1 MEYQHRVKKI
11 DGPTL
16 IISGDKAR
24 NAIIVQKSKLLAISG
39 PLQGKEFKVDKNVFT
54 LGSGTNND
62 LVLQD
67 STVSR
72 RHCEIQ
78 LMPEGYVIRDLGST
92 NGTVVQGVKVTEAFL
107 SQSTEI
113 QLGKTKLV
121 FCPLKEAMEYTLSQN
136 DSFGDLL
143 GKSIPMRRVFH
154 IAETYAPTDATIL
167 IEGETGTGKEVLAE
181 EIHKHSARKDKPF
194 VVIDCAAL
202 AKELIESE
210 LFGHTRG
217 SFTGAS
223 LDRVGAFE
231 YADGGT
237 VFLDEIGD
245 LSGDLQPKLLRVLEK
260 KEIRKV
266 GSNKLTNIDVRI
278 ISATNR
284 KLEAEVNA
292 GRFREDLYFRLSVV
306 NIDLAPLRNRK
317 DDLPM
322 LAKRFLKE
330 FFGADAMDQIV
341 DFDKAMEAFKT
352 HDWPGNVREL
362 RNIIEMAAYDKQRPL
377 NLSSFLYLGR
387 MKATAENLRDS
398 GPEELR
404 PFKVAKGDLVEKF
417 ERDYILAILKR
428 NDWNVSKAAR
438 EACIERAYLQRLI
451 KRYDIKN

>member
-1 MEYQHRVKKI
+1 MENDRKVRKI

-16 IISGDKAR
+16 VISGDKIK
-24 NAIIVQKSKLLAISG
+24 NAILVQKSKLLAISG
-39 PLQGKEFKVDKNVFT
+39 PLQGKEFMVDKNIFT
-54 LGSGTNND
+54 IGSGSNND
-62 LVLQD
+62 LVIED
-67 STVSR
+67 TTISR

-78 LMPEGYVIRDLGST
+78 LIPEGYVIRDLGST
-92 NGTVVQGVKVTEAFL
+92 NGTVVQGVKVTAAFL
-107 SQSTEI
+107 NQSTEI
-113 QLGKTKLV
+113 HLGKTKLV

-136 DSFGDLL
+136 ESFGNLL
-143 GKSIPMRRVFH
+143 GRSVPMRRVFH

-181 EIHKHSARKDKPF
+181 EIHKQSARSDKPF

-210 LFGHTRG
+210 LFGHTKG
-217 SFTGAS
+217 SFTGANI
-223 LDRVGAFE
+223 DRVGAFE

-245 LSGDLQPKLLRVLEK
+245 LSGELQPKLLRVLEK

-266 GSNKLTNIDVRI
+266 GSNKIRNIDVRI

-306 NIDLAPLRNRK
+306 HMDLPPLRNRK
-317 DDLPM
+317 DDLPL

-330 FFGADAMDQIV
+330 FFGKDAMDQVV

-362 RNIIEMAAYDKQRPL
+362 RNLIEMAAYNKQRPL
-377 NLSSFLYLGR
+377 DLSSFLYLGK
-387 MKATAENLRDS
+387 MKTTAETSRSQASD
-398 GPEELR
+398 ELR
-404 PFKVAKGDLVEKF
+404 PFKVAKGDLVEQF
-417 ERDYILAILKR
+417 ERDYISALLKR

-438 EACIERAYLQRLI
+438 EAGIERAYLQRLI
-451 KRYDIKN
+451 KRYEIKS